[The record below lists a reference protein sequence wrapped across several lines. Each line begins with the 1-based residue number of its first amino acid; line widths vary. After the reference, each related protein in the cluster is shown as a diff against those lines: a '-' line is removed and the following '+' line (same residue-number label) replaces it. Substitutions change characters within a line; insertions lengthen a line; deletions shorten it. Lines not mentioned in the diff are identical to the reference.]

1 MSKLQ
6 LVIVSLAVVLLGVL
20 YFGFDTTTK
29 KQSEV
34 KQSTAKTIES
44 TGIQTLLNA
53 AKSTLTAEQLINIQA
68 LEQAVNKNSNEQSTK
83 VESLKK
89 LSGSWFDYKH
99 PAIAGHY
106 AEEIAE
112 ILGDESS
119 WSIAG
124 TTYALGIKQSGEDK
138 IRSYCMGRAVKAFEN
153 AISLNPSNIDHQLNL
168 AICYTDIPPK
178 DNPMKGILMLVNL
191 NKEYPDHVGVLTN
204 LGRLGIQTGQFEKA
218 IGRLEKA
225 YALESEN
232 PQIVCLLAD
241 AYKGAGKTEEAMSFA
256 SKCQSF
262 SNN

>member
-6 LVIVSLAVVLLGVL
+6 LIIVSLAVLLLGVL
-20 YFGFDTTTK
+20 YFGFDFKTD
-29 KQSEV
+29 KQTEV
-34 KQSTAKTIES
+34 EQSTAKTIES
-44 TGIQTLLNA
+44 TGIQTLLKE
-53 AKSTLTAEQLINIQA
+53 AKSSLTPEQIINTQA
-68 LEQAVNKNSNEQSTK
+68 LEQAVNDNSADQAAK
-83 VESLKK
+83 IESLKQ

-112 ILGDESS
+112 LLGDESS

-124 TTYALGIKQSGEDK
+124 TTYALGIKQSSEEK
-138 IRSYCMGRAVKAFEN
+138 IKSYCMGRAVKAFEN

-168 AICYTDIPPK
+168 AICYTDIPPQ
-178 DNPMKGILMLVNL
+178 DNPMKGILMLVDLSKKHPN
-191 NKEYPDHVGVLTN
+191 NVGVLTN

-225 YALESEN
+225 YALEANN

-241 AYKGAGKTEEAMSFA
+241 AYKGAGKNEEAATFTTKCKSFA
-256 SKCQSF
+256 
-262 SNN
+262 NN